1 MRAAQ
6 AEDGRAGRAR
16 LLPAGFRLA
25 ATATATGGRRPSD
38 ATLYAGAAA
47 LGTAAVLGTFALE
60 HTTGPTFFGLVLTA
74 VAGSVWFGGLGPG
87 LAATAVTALGM
98 GLVLI
103 EPAGRPWIDDGPD
116 AVRWALFVLAALVIT
131 GLGHFM
137 RAARQRAETSE
148 RRLAILSSAHHALE
162 PALEAEARLRRL
174 ARVLVPRACDWCA
187 LRLDARDPVDAHAT
201 GDHGDAP
208 LLVASDGTCEPMTD
222 APLPDAPLLI
232 PALDAARPPAFL
244 HPVSTATAMPGAAT
258 SAIAVPLVARGTTLG
273 LMVMVTCGG
282 RARFGAEDLVL
293 AEEVARRSALQIDNA
308 RLYESARSMSAALER
323 SDALKTA
330 MLRGVSHE
338 FRTPLTGIAAAA
350 GALEHADG
358 EDRRQMLRIVVEE
371 TGRLERLVTNLLDLS
386 RLDGGVLRPRPDDC
400 SVAELV
406 AGARAAAARFLA
418 EGDVLVEVGSAWPL
432 VRADPVLTE
441 RILVNLLQNAARHGL
456 PPIRVSA
463 RWHRDAVEVVVADEG
478 PGVPAALR
486 DSIFEQFTGART
498 GGGLGLGLALSKR
511 LAEAQGARLAL
522 LEGDGGARFALRLP
536 RADAPGRA

>member
-1 MRAAQ
+1 MRVAD
-6 AEDGRAGRAR
+6 AEEGGAGRTRLVPAGAR
-16 LLPAGFRLA
+16 LTP
-25 ATATATGGRRPSD
+25 TAEGWHRPSD
-38 ATLYAGAAA
+38 RMLYAGAAA
-47 LGTAAVLGTFALE
+47 LSGAAVLGTLALE
-60 HTTGPTFFGLVLTA
+60 RTTGPTFFGLVLTA
-74 VAGSVWFGGLGPG
+74 VAVSVWFGGLGPG

-103 EPAGRPWIDDGPD
+103 EPAGRPWIDDGSD

-162 PALEAEARLRRL
+162 PALDPEARLRRL

-187 LRLDARDPVDAHAT
+187 LRLDARDPADSTGT
-201 GDHGDAP
+201 GDHDDAP
-208 LLVASDGTCEPMTD
+208 LLVASDGRCGPM
-222 APLPDAPLLI
+222 PDAFMLDVPSLL
-232 PALDAARPPAFL
+232 PALDASQASALGHLMSSVNATTGPP
-244 HPVSTATAMPGAAT
+244 T
-258 SAIAVPLVARGTTLG
+258 SAIVVPLVARGSTLG
-273 LMVMVTCGG
+273 LMVLVTCGG
-282 RARFGAEDLVL
+282 RARFAADDLVL

-308 RLYESARSMSAALER
+308 RLYESARAMSAALER

-358 EDRRQMLRIVVEE
+358 DDHRAMLRIVVEE

-386 RLDGGVLRPRPDDC
+386 RLDGGVLRPRLDDC

-418 EGDVLVEVGSAWPL
+418 EGDVLVAVESAWPL

-441 RILVNLLQNAARHGL
+441 RILVNLLQNAKRYGL

-463 RWHRDAVEVVVADEG
+463 RWHLDAVEVVVADEG

-498 GGGLGLGLALSKR
+498 GGGLGLGLALSRR

-522 LEGDGGARFALRLP
+522 LDGDGGARFVLRLP
-536 RADAPGRA
+536 RADAPGGA